1 MQIKMFCFVFFI
13 NNLKTNGTSM
23 KYILLVLIAFTCIYP
38 QTKSDDVKSF
48 TLKNGM
54 KFFVL
59 EKNSI
64 PNANMYLFFK
74 VGSRNEYIGITGIS
88 HFFEHMMFNGAKKY
102 GPKQFDRVMEANGG
116 SNNAYT
122 TENITVYTD
131 WFPKQSLEIIFD
143 LESDRIANLNFDPKM
158 IESERGVIL
167 SERSTGLENNPLEQL
182 WQELQATAFV
192 AHPYMWPVI
201 GWESDIKNWTKE
213 DLENYFHTYYTPNNC
228 VVVISGD
235 VKFNDVKKLAEKY
248 FEPIPAGPK
257 PRAVHTVEPE
267 QTGERRIFVKREVPS
282 PYLMIAYHVPQ
293 TGSDDYYALELLNS
307 ILSEGA
313 SSRLYQSIVEQQ
325 QLAIEVGTYYPNAF
339 DPTLFYFYGICNDGV
354 SAAQLENA
362 ILNEVDKIINEGIN
376 EAELQKVK
384 NQKLMEFYRTTE
396 TINGMSNTIG
406 TYELFFGD
414 YKKLFSAPDDYKK
427 VTTEDIKNVAAKYF
441 TKQNR
446 TVGILNTE
454 EEK

>member
-1 MQIKMFCFVFFI
+1 
-13 NNLKTNGTSM
+13 M
-23 KYILLVLIAFTCIYP
+23 KPVLVLLLFTFQIFAQVQP
-38 QTKSDDVKSF
+38 DDVKSF
-48 TLKNGM
+48 TLKNGV
-54 KFFVL
+54 KFYVL
-59 EKNSI
+59 EDNSI

-131 WFPKQSLEIIFD
+131 WFPKQSLEVIFD

-213 DLENYFHTYYTPNNC
+213 DLENYFHTYYAPNNC

-235 VKFNDVKKLAEKY
+235 VKFNEVKKLAEKY

-257 PRAVHTVEPE
+257 PREVHTIEPE
-267 QTGERRIFVKREVPS
+267 QTGERRLFVKREVPS

-293 TGSDDYYALELLNS
+293 TGSEEYYAIELLNS

-313 SSRLYQSIVEQQ
+313 SSRLYQSIVEQK

-354 SAAQLENA
+354 RASQLEKA
-362 ILNEVDKIINEGIN
+362 ILEEVDKVINEGVS

-384 NQKLMEFYRTTE
+384 NQKLMQFYRTTE

-414 YKKLFSAPDDYKK
+414 YKKLFTAPDDYKK
-427 VTTEDIKNVAAKYF
+427 VTVSDIQKVAAKYF

-454 EEK
+454 EEQ

>member
-1 MQIKMFCFVFFI
+1 MKTFLIFF
-13 NNLKTNGTSM
+13 L
-23 KYILLVLIAFTCIYP
+23 FTFQFFAQVKP
-38 QTKSDDVKSF
+38 EDVKSF

-59 EKNSI
+59 EDKSI

-102 GPKQFDRVMEANGG
+102 GPKEFDRVMEANGG

-213 DLENYFHTYYTPNNC
+213 DLENYFHTYYAPNNC
-228 VVVISGD
+228 IAVISGD
-235 VKFNDVKKLAEKY
+235 VNLNEVKQLAEKY
-248 FEPIPAGPK
+248 FEPIPSGPR
-257 PRAVHTVEPE
+257 PREIHTVEPE
-267 QTGERRIFVKREVPS
+267 QTGERRLFVKREVPS
-282 PYLMIAYHVPQ
+282 PYLMMAFHVPQ
-293 TGSDDYYALELLNS
+293 TGSDEYYAIELLNS

-313 SSRLYQSIVEQQ
+313 SSRLYQSIVEQK

-354 SAAQLENA
+354 KASQLENA
-362 ILNEVDKIINEGIN
+362 ILEEIDKVISKGVSD
-376 EAELQKVK
+376 AELQKVK
-384 NQKLMEFYRTTE
+384 NQKLMQFYRTTE

-414 YKKLFSAPDDYKK
+414 YKKLFTAPEDYKK
-427 VTTEDIKNVAAKYF
+427 VTVSDIQNIAAKYF

-454 EEK
+454 EE

>member
-1 MQIKMFCFVFFI
+1 MKTFLIFF
-13 NNLKTNGTSM
+13 L
-23 KYILLVLIAFTCIYP
+23 FTFQFFAQVKP
-38 QTKSDDVKSF
+38 EDVKSF

-54 KFFVL
+54 KFLVL
-59 EKNSI
+59 EDKSI

-102 GPKQFDRVMEANGG
+102 GPKEFDRVMEANGG

-143 LESDRIANLNFDPKM
+143 LESDRIANLNFDSKM

-167 SERSTGLENNPLEQL
+167 SERSTGLENNPMEQL

-213 DLENYFHTYYTPNNC
+213 DLENYFHTYYAPNNC
-228 VVVISGD
+228 IAVISGD
-235 VKFNDVKKLAEKY
+235 VNLNEVKQLAEKY
-248 FEPIPAGPK
+248 FEPIPSGPR
-257 PRAVHTVEPE
+257 PREIHTVEPE
-267 QTGERRIFVKREVPS
+267 QTGERRLFVKREVPS
-282 PYLMIAYHVPQ
+282 PYLMMAFHVPQ
-293 TGSDDYYALELLNS
+293 TGSDEYYAIELLNS

-313 SSRLYQSIVEQQ
+313 SSRLYQSIVEQK

-354 SAAQLENA
+354 KASQLENA
-362 ILNEVDKIINEGIN
+362 ILEEIDKVISKGVSD
-376 EAELQKVK
+376 AELQKVK
-384 NQKLMEFYRTTE
+384 NQKLMQFYRTTE

-414 YKKLFSAPDDYKK
+414 YKKLFTAPEDYKK
-427 VTTEDIKNVAAKYF
+427 VTVSDIQNIAAKYF

-446 TVGILNTE
+446 TIGILNTE
-454 EEK
+454 EE

>member
-1 MQIKMFCFVFFI
+1 MKTFLIFF
-13 NNLKTNGTSM
+13 L
-23 KYILLVLIAFTCIYP
+23 FTFQFFAQVKP
-38 QTKSDDVKSF
+38 EDVKSF

-59 EKNSI
+59 EDKSI

-102 GPKQFDRVMEANGG
+102 GPKEFDRVMEANGG

-213 DLENYFHTYYTPNNC
+213 DLENYFHTYYAPNNC
-228 VVVISGD
+228 IAVISGD
-235 VKFNDVKKLAEKY
+235 VNLNEVKQLAEKY
-248 FEPIPAGPK
+248 FEPIPSGPR
-257 PRAVHTVEPE
+257 PREIHTVEPE
-267 QTGERRIFVKREVPS
+267 QTGERRLFVKREVPS
-282 PYLMIAYHVPQ
+282 PYLMMAFHVPQ
-293 TGSDDYYALELLNS
+293 TGSDEYYAIELLNS

-313 SSRLYQSIVEQQ
+313 SSRLYQSIVEQK

-354 SAAQLENA
+354 KASQLENA
-362 ILNEVDKIINEGIN
+362 ILEEIDKVITKGVS

-384 NQKLMEFYRTTE
+384 NQKLMQFYRTTE

-414 YKKLFSAPDDYKK
+414 YKKLFTAPEDYKK
-427 VTTEDIKNVAAKYF
+427 VTVGDIQNIAAKYF

-454 EEK
+454 EE

>member
-1 MQIKMFCFVFFI
+1 MKTFLIFF
-13 NNLKTNGTSM
+13 L
-23 KYILLVLIAFTCIYP
+23 FTFQFFAQVKP
-38 QTKSDDVKSF
+38 EDVKSF

-59 EKNSI
+59 EDKSI

-88 HFFEHMMFNGAKKY
+88 HFFEHMMFNGVKKY
-102 GPKQFDRVMEANGG
+102 GPKEFDRVMEANGG

-213 DLENYFHTYYTPNNC
+213 DLENYFHTYYAPNNC
-228 VVVISGD
+228 IAVISGD
-235 VKFNDVKKLAEKY
+235 VNLNEVKQLAEKY
-248 FEPIPAGPK
+248 FEPIPSGPR
-257 PRAVHTVEPE
+257 PREIHTVEPE
-267 QTGERRIFVKREVPS
+267 QTGERRLFVKREVPS
-282 PYLMIAYHVPQ
+282 PYLMMAFHVPQ
-293 TGSDDYYALELLNS
+293 TGSDEYYAIELLNS

-313 SSRLYQSIVEQQ
+313 SSRLYQSIVEQK

-354 SAAQLENA
+354 KASQLENA
-362 ILNEVDKIINEGIN
+362 ILEEIDKVITKGVS

-384 NQKLMEFYRTTE
+384 NQKLMQFYRTTE

-414 YKKLFSAPDDYKK
+414 YKKLFTAPEDYKK
-427 VTTEDIKNVAAKYF
+427 VTVGDIQNIAAKYF

-454 EEK
+454 EE